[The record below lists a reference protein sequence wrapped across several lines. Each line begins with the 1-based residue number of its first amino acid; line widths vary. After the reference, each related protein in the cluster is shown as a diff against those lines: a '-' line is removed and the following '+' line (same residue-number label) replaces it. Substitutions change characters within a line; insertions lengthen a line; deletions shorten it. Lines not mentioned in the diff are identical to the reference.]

1 MTTSNANRPTEPTTD
16 ESEHSRRR
24 DVDADR
30 LDAVFDV
37 LADARRRRV
46 VRIVR
51 DAADAWTV
59 DALAD
64 ALAAHESGRSDL
76 ERLGLSLR
84 HVHLPKLDAANV
96 VDYDPDRSSVR
107 YERAPLVESILDQL

>member
-24 DVDADR
+24 DADR
-30 LDAVFDV
+30 LDALFDV

-59 DALAD
+59 DALAE
-64 ALAAHESGRSDL
+64 ALAAHEPGRSDL
-76 ERLGLSLR
+76 ERLDLSLR
-84 HVHLPKLDAANV
+84 HVHLPKLDASNV